1 MFSKSVTT
9 LNIETSGVK
18 GLVLNGK
25 TVEWWGSIPLEPNV
39 VRDGTV
45 LEQTALTDAVNSL
58 FKAQK
63 GKRDKI
69 IVAIAG
75 LHYTFRILNI
85 PKGKASEL
93 APNIRRAA
101 EKEMP
106 LALEEL
112 YLTWQLLSVKGNR
125 QDVFVVGVPK
135 EPIDLLIVALEK
147 AKVKPYVLDL
157 RALALARMVNCRNGV
172 VLDLEPDSF
181 GITVIAEGIPAIM
194 RTFIPKKGEMIL
206 EDNVRRLGGEIGRTM
221 EFYNREHAEN
231 PISTDTPVFL
241 TGEMAESP
249 DTSVI
254 IQEEI
259 EYPIGKLSLPLSYAP
274 AFPVASYAVN
284 LGLGLRM

>member
-1 MFSKSVTT
+1 MFSKSVIT
-9 LNIETSGVK
+9 LNIETSNVK

-25 TVEWWGSIPLEPNV
+25 TVEWWGSIPLEPGV

-45 LEQTALTDAVNSL
+45 LEQSALTEAINSL

-63 GKRDKI
+63 GKRDKVI
-69 IVAIAG
+69 AGIAG
-75 LHYTFRILNI
+75 LHFTFRILNI

-93 APNIRRAA
+93 VPNIRRAA
-101 EKEMP
+101 ENEMP

-147 AKVKPYVLDL
+147 ARVKPYVLDL
-157 RALALARMVNCRNGV
+157 RALALSRMVNCRNGV
-172 VLDLEPDSF
+172 ILDLEPDSF
-181 GITVIAEGIPAIM
+181 GITVVAEGIPAIM

-206 EDNVRRLGGEIGRTM
+206 EDNVRRLGGEIVRTL

-231 PISTDTPVFL
+231 PVNADTPVFL
-241 TGEMAESP
+241 TGEMADSP

-259 EYPIGKLSLPLSYAP
+259 EYPIGRLTLPLSYAP
-274 AFPVASYAVN
+274 AFPIASYAVN
-284 LGLGLRM
+284 LGLALRA